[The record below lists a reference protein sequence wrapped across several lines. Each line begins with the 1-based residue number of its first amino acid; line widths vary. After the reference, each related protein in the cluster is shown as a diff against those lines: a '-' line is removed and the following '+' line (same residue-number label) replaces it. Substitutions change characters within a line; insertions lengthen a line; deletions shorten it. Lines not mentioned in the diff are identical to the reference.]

1 MAHKF
6 FTIDELDEMLIKE
19 PRSSARHAN
28 SGTSQ

>member
-6 FTIDELDEMLIKE
+6 FTLDELDEMLIE
-19 PRSSARHAN
+19 GRSSAHHAN